1 MDRGLIRTVEDELRR
16 AVIHRIICTLH
27 LDFGWVE
34 TEFGIDPREHFADAL
49 EQLVPMAEDGLVEI
63 GADSLVVTP
72 RGRFFLRNLCMPFDA
87 YLGEQGPDG
96 PKYSRTV

>member
-1 MDRGLIRTVEDELRR
+1 
-16 AVIHRIICTLH
+16 VIHRIICTLH

-49 EQLVPMAEDGLVEI
+49 EQLRPMADDGLVEF
-63 GADSLVVTP
+63 GDGGLSVTP

-87 YLGEQGPDG
+87 YLGSGGGEG